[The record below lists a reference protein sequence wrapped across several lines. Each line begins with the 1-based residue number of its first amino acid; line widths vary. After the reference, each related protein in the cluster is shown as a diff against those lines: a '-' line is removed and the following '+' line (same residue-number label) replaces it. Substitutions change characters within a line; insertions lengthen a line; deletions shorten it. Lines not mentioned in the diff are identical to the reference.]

1 MLVSFKCNNIQYV
14 NIPVEQLDNFELTD
28 LEKNSIIKEAE
39 WRDTKKERDA
49 LLFQCDWT
57 QMPDAQ
63 LDEAKKIEFLT
74 YRQDLR
80 DIPQTYSNPGDVVW
94 PIKPTI

>member
-1 MLVSFKCNNIQYV
+1 MLVSFKCNDIQHV

-28 LEKNSIIKEAE
+28 LEKNTIKKEAE

-63 LDEAKKIEFLT
+63 LDEAKKTAFLT
-74 YRQDLR
+74 YRQALR
-80 DIPQTYSNPGDVVW
+80 DIPQTYNNPDEVVW
-94 PIKPTI
+94 PEKPVV